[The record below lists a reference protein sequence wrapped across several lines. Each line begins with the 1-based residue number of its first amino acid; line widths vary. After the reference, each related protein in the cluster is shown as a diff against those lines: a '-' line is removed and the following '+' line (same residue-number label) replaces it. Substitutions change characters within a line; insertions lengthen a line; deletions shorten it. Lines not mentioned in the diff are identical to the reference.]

1 VKGFDIRVPAN
12 DRARLDWSLAARFD
26 CQAVLPPG
34 LDVVRSVLEEIDVMW
49 LERGAGRL
57 HALFEVE
64 HSTPVYSGLLR
75 FNDIL
80 LASPGLGVRFT
91 VVSNDERRSLFTRQL
106 NRSTFRMSRLAE
118 YCTFMEYASVFGWHR
133 RLTQKQA

>member
-1 VKGFDIRVPAN
+1 VPAS
-12 DRARLDWSLAARFD
+12 DRTRLDWSIAKFFD
-26 CQAVLPPG
+26 CRAILPRD
-34 LDVVRSVLEEIDVMW
+34 LDPVRFALEEIDVMW

-64 HSTPVYSGLLR
+64 YSTPVYSGLLR

-80 LASPGLGVRFT
+80 LTAPNLGARFS

-106 NRSTFRMSRLAE
+106 NRPTFRMSKLDE
-118 YCTFMEYASVFGWHR
+118 HCTFMEYASVYGWHR
-133 RLTQKQA
+133 RLTHQEI